1 MNKKILSLL
10 IILLVGVFTLTACN
24 NEKDEK
30 MQEKKIIAQKRTVTV
45 SIQGQGDV
53 AYSIGENKPVE
64 FDEEP
69 YQNLTISAIDGQT
82 INLDAKAIGNY
93 EFVIWMKNNK
103 QYSSDSKISFIV
115 DADTELMA
123 VFG

>member
-45 SIQGQGDV
+45 SIQGQGDRHR
-53 AYSIGENKPVE
+53 G
-64 FDEEP
+64 
-69 YQNLTISAIDGQT
+69 
-82 INLDAKAIGNY
+82 
-93 EFVIWMKNNK
+93 
-103 QYSSDSKISFIV
+103 
-115 DADTELMA
+115 
-123 VFG
+123 